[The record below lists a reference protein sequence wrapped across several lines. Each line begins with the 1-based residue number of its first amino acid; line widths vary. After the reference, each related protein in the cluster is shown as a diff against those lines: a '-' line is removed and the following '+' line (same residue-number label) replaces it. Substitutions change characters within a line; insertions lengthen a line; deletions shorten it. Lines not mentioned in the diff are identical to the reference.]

1 MLFPVYQ
8 QFVLF
13 KKFIRSPEDDCKDF
27 IRQYEILRKD
37 IELNVYSKCSEEQI
51 QILNLLSAC
60 NLAIDD
66 IENILSTLEDNIER
80 GSDPYNEVKDTI
92 TEISNE
98 LERLPDSE
106 ITSEEPGSVNK
117 LGIFPIHSTELD
129 IAQVT
134 VNTNVSDAIL
144 SPDKGNEHDPSEDQ
158 DGFPEAHL
166 SPIENL
172 QKPKAINNR
181 TLVKCSHCDRIIRKN
196 SMPRHIESA
205 HKKLKDACSI
215 CGLKLSKRSMESHQ
229 KIHFRNSIEQIK
241 CNECEYT
248 TFTKDRMKLHNMNK
262 HSPKNFACHICG
274 NKFSREVLLRGHV
287 NRVHAEMQVCPQ
299 CTYKTSCKESLD
311 YHIASRH
318 ADSAT
323 AMCNYCG
330 IEFESTDHQSL
341 KDHIIQQHRKVDF
354 ADIKVA
360 ELEKNFDCDIC
371 GHKVNGKNALRLHKN
386 AKHFGIFFYCDQ
398 CDYKTTTQYLLKMHV
413 RKKHLKIKESKLRCK
428 FCNFEAVGKTTLKR
442 HSIVKHADQ
451 CKLYSCHLCNYNTF
465 YKDLLRRHITGK
477 YGKHSVKN

>member
-134 VNTNVSDAIL
+134 VNTNVSDAIF
-144 SPDKGNEHDPSEDQ
+144 SPDKGNEHDPSED
-158 DGFPEAHL
+158 HMKH
-166 SPIENL
+166 I
-172 QKPKAINNR
+172 
-181 TLVKCSHCDRIIRKN
+181 SH
-196 SMPRHIESA
+196 P
-205 HKKLKDACSI
+205 
-215 CGLKLSKRSMESHQ
+215 
-229 KIHFRNSIEQIK
+229 
-241 CNECEYT
+241 
-248 TFTKDRMKLHNMNK
+248 
-262 HSPKNFACHICG
+262 
-274 NKFSREVLLRGHV
+274 
-287 NRVHAEMQVCPQ
+287 
-299 CTYKTSCKESLD
+299 
-311 YHIASRH
+311 
-318 ADSAT
+318 
-323 AMCNYCG
+323 
-330 IEFESTDHQSL
+330 
-341 KDHIIQQHRKVDF
+341 
-354 ADIKVA
+354 
-360 ELEKNFDCDIC
+360 
-371 GHKVNGKNALRLHKN
+371 
-386 AKHFGIFFYCDQ
+386 
-398 CDYKTTTQYLLKMHV
+398 
-413 RKKHLKIKESKLRCK
+413 LKI
-428 FCNFEAVGKTTLKR
+428 
-442 HSIVKHADQ
+442 
-451 CKLYSCHLCNYNTF
+451 
-465 YKDLLRRHITGK
+465 YKNPK
-477 YGKHSVKN
+477 P